1 MRRFDKNKNIM
12 KVNLLVEQRYLE
24 SKGLIKEG
32 EIKRI
37 DENENITDK
46 WVSCPRCGGSG
57 ELPHYSHINA
67 GKCYE
72 CNGRGVVLNTAVPGI
87 IEKMKLA
94 REKKA
99 EKNAEVARISRE
111 KDKSQWER
119 RYKFA
124 REFNTK
130 IIEKVIVP
138 NTSIDN
144 LIKRDDFQHL
154 IRFSERKGIKNGKEF
169 LEMLEDYGGDFYL
182 KSFFYNMLDK
192 FLREKYGYSE
202 YLKDKSDMENF
213 FYEFQNVSPEVA
225 KTIQALQDKYRNEYE
240 KIGRYDDDFK
250 N

>member
-1 MRRFDKNKNIM
+1 MNEDITKMINMVRNFKPTIC
-12 KVNLLVEQRYLE
+12 
-24 SKGLIKEG
+24 
-32 EIKRI
+32 
-37 DENENITDK
+37 ENENTTDK
-46 WVSCPRCGGSG
+46 WVTCPRCGGSG
-57 ELPHYSHINA
+57 ELPIFSHINA

-72 CNGRGVVLNTAVPGI
+72 CGGKGVVLNTDVPGI

-94 REKKA
+94 KEKKA
-99 EKNAEVARISRE
+99 EKNAEVARIARE
-111 KDKSQWER
+111 KHMSDHER
-119 RYKFA
+119 RVKFA

-144 LIKRDDFQHL
+144 LIKRDDFLQL
-154 IRFSERKGIKNGKEF
+154 IRLSEHLNIKNGSEF
-169 LEMLEDYGGDFYL
+169 LEMLKDYGGKFYL
-182 KSFFYNMLDK
+182 QPLFYNMLDK

-213 FYEFQNVSPEVA
+213 FADFPNVSQEVD
-225 KTIQALQDKYRNEYE
+225 KTINALQAKYRDEYD